1 MMDGIRG
8 AGLASLLL
16 LAACAQG
23 GPGQTASTGPATA
36 ADARYACQMRGAM
49 AEDRVYGPFGKL
61 DIDSALVRAQVT
73 EDCLA
78 GAQRAGT
85 LPPTPK
91 F

>member
-1 MMDGIRG
+1 MMDGTRG

-16 LAACAQG
+16 LAACAQ
-23 GPGQTASTGPATA
+23 GQTASTGPATA

-78 GAQRAGT
+78 GARGAGT

-91 F
+91 Y